1 MLENIAL
8 IASVISTLTAVTTS
22 LRALGK
28 ARENTRYDAES
39 KIKTG
44 LRIGNNNTKQ
54 QNVRHESLSTH
65 LISTIIWLV
74 LSIVFAAPL
83 FIRRWSDGVD
93 ILLFIWLLPFML
105 LCAVLLFIW
114 RTILQSQV

>member
-44 LRIGNNNTKQ
+44 FRTDNNTKQ
-54 QNVRHESLSTH
+54 PNLRHESLSTH

-114 RTILQSQV
+114 RTILQSKV